1 MGYRVSCVETRS
13 APALT
18 RCYLHSFTFYLEIP
32 FPRFLLSLLNLLML
46 SWHLHRF
53 LERKL
58 KFKRERPLGI
68 VRHQVGFYETLG
80 RFRIDN
86 EEWRVREVPEVIDND
101 FLLFRVPEVQAAHVN
116 AVDCSGSRACCC
128 RARGGGGRRSGSD
141 FRRAF
146 FRDA

>member
-1 MGYRVSCVETRS
+1 MSVSSMVQS
-13 APALT
+13 
-18 RCYLHSFTFYLEIP
+18 
-32 FPRFLLSLLNLLML
+32 

-53 LERKL
+53 LECKL

-68 VRHQVGFYETLG
+68 VRNQVGSYEALR
-80 RFRIDN
+80 RFRIDS
-86 EEWRVREVPEVIDND
+86 EEWRVREVPEIIDND

-116 AVDCSGSRACCC
+116 AVDCTGSRASCC